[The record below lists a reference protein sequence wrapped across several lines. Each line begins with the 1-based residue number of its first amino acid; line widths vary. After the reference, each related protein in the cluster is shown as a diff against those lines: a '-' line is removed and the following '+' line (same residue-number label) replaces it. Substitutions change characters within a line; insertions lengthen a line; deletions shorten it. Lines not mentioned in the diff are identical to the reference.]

1 MIDTKQPNANRS
13 IRHDVLVPHFAVT
26 SYRDSDRHFVLEPP
40 ILSGSRP
47 NCLGVI
53 LYSRGLATRLHE
65 LTATLFDFEE
75 TRMSDG
81 TTYMMNGH
89 ICFPLSDCYRVTRAS
104 NEHAS
109 KLVGDDPH
117 ARLFDLAYK
126 TMKG

>member
-1 MIDTKQPNANRS
+1 M
-13 IRHDVLVPHFAVT
+13 
-26 SYRDSDRHFVLEPP
+26 Y
-40 ILSGSRP
+40 G
-47 NCLGVI
+47 
-53 LYSRGLATRLHE
+53 RGLATRLYA

-81 TTYMMNGH
+81 PTYMMNGH
-89 ICFPLSDCYRVTRAS
+89 ICFPLSDYYRVTRAS
-104 NEHAS
+104 NENAS